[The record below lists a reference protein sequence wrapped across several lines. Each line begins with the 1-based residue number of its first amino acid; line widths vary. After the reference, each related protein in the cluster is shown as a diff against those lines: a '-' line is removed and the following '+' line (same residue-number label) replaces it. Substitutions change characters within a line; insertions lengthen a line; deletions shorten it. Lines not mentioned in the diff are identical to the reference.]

1 MGISGGLLT
10 MTDAPFVLTKP
21 GVEAGELLA
30 DMSHAKKPSG
40 LRVTMFFGGA
50 LAVRS
55 ARRFARPLKA

>member
-1 MGISGGLLT
+1 

-21 GVEAGELLA
+21 GVVAGELLA